1 MDDFDER
8 ELDQLLSDAR
18 RLLDG
23 EPAPPTRPPAQAAQ
37 IAHPWE
43 APDFAGSYDGP
54 ARARHV
60 RSASARKPA
69 ARNPQAERFVVYP
82 TVDSEP
88 PEEEAFEEKPPRP
101 PRRRKKRHRLRNFLL
116 ILLLLLLVP
125 IGLAALLSRQPVAA
139 EGLGARKPGVST
151 ILLAGTD
158 RSDDRTDTLILLTL
172 DRRGRR
178 ASLVSIPRDTL
189 VNGSYRVPKING
201 VYGVNG
207 GGEEGIDMLLQ
218 RVGECIGFE
227 PDGYA
232 LIDLDAFVGLVDA
245 MGGVKFDVPQD
256 MFYDD
261 PAQNLH
267 IALTAGEQKL
277 DGEQAMGLVRF
288 RKGYTQADLQR
299 VGVQRDFLSAAAKQ
313 WLGPKL
319 LFKAPAL
326 LKLFQENVETDL
338 TTGNLVWA
346 ATSLMAARSNLTAE
360 TLPGTA
366 MDILGGS
373 YYVLDPG
380 AVADTVNALCNPY
393 EKAVTTDDLYIRN

>member
-1 MDDFDER
+1 MDGFDTR
-8 ELDQLLSDAR
+8 ELDELLSDAR
-18 RLLDG
+18 RMLDG
-23 EPAPPTRPPAQAAQ
+23 EAAPPPPHAPPAQ
-37 IAHPWE
+37 IARPWE

-54 ARARHV
+54 ARAHHV

-69 ARNPQAERFVVYP
+69 ARKPQAERFAVYP
-82 TVDSEP
+82 TVDEAP
-88 PEEEAFEEKPPRP
+88 PEEEEFEEEP
-101 PRRRKKRHRLRNFLL
+101 PRRRRRRRKTHRLRNFLL
-116 ILLLLLLVP
+116 VLLLLLLVP
-125 IGLAALLSRQPVAA
+125 IGLALLLARQPVAA

-189 VNGSYRVPKING
+189 VNGPYSVPKING

-232 LIDLDAFVGLVDA
+232 LIDLDAFVDLVDA

-256 MFYDD
+256 MYYDD
-261 PAQNLH
+261 PSQDLH
-267 IALTAGEQKL
+267 IALSAGEQRL
-277 DGEQAMGLVRF
+277 DGQQAMGLVRF

-299 VGVQRDFLSAAAKQ
+299 VSVQRDFLAAAAKQ

-346 ATSLMAARSNLTAE
+346 AAGLMAARSNLTAA

-366 MDILGGS
+366 RDILGGS

-380 AVADTVNALCNPY
+380 AVAGMVNELCNPY
-393 EKAVTTDDLYIRN
+393 EKAVTTDGLYIRN